1 MEDKDII
8 ILLEKIINEKLLGE
22 TFIQKVEMCLG
33 YFKSNNSDKY
43 SIMNKSNARN
53 LAINLIKKAGLI
65 STEKNTETTNVDEEF
80 KNALERRKKIIKEIR
95 KYLSKGNLED
105 VLLRRLEE
113 FFKRLNKENIS
124 LPELSILFLEY
135 ENIYKPAIDAINEYI
150 TNASNHGRH

>member
-22 TFIQKVEMCLG
+22 TFIQQVEMCLG

-80 KNALERRKKIIKEIR
+80 KNALKRRKKIIKEIGE
-95 KYLSKGNLED
+95 YLSKGNLED